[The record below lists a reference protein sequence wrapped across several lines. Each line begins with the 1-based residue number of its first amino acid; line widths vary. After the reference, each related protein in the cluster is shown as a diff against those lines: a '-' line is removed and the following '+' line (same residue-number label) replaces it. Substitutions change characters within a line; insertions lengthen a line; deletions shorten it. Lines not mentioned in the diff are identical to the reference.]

1 MTATPSRAAARTA
14 SSTVSKAEK
23 LGGRWTWVFS
33 TDAAQTIV
41 VLTSKASTT
50 ARISSRV
57 RPSARSP
64 LTRSMYS

>member
-1 MTATPSRAAARTA
+1 MPSLAAASTA
-14 SSTVSKAEK
+14 SSAVSKAEK

-33 TDAAQTIV
+33 TAAAQTIV

-50 ARISSRV
+50 ARISSGV